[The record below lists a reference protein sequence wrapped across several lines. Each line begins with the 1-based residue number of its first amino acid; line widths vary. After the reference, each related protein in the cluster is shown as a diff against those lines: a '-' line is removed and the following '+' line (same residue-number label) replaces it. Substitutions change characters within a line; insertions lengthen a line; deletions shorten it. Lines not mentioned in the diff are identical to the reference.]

1 MASAIARSTLRKA
14 VRGGARVNPA
24 STRSFSAGAS
34 AEEEAREAAKWEK
47 ITYVGIAACSILAFV
62 NLSKGHPHFEEP
74 PVSLLL
80 QLVMYMVNTK
90 LISCR
95 ELFGSHNNLLKC
107 LLNVMEQRKRLR
119 ECGKWSHSHH
129 MYHC

>member
-1 MASAIARSTLRKA
+1 MASAIMRSTLRTA

-34 AEEEAREAAKWEK
+34 AEEEAREASKWEK

-74 PVSLLL
+74 PAYPYLHIRNKEFPWASNKAMLSFSL
-80 QLVMYMVNTK
+80 VAWSTVYN
-90 LISCR
+90 IGR
-95 ELFGSHNNLLKC
+95 A
-107 LLNVMEQRKRLR
+107 
-119 ECGKWSHSHH
+119 GK
-129 MYHC
+129 